1 MVINKGNYMKKILL
15 SIGTIVAAITPIT
28 VAVSCGKKN
37 ATRSLSTDD
46 AKNINDSLITTGGI
60 FEGANLNKSLL
71 HYSRDYTNSTITMT
85 FEFNADWTISWSTAN
100 PKPVI
105 KKGRVNLVI
114 KDFTDK
120 AKNSLEIKADGST
133 TLYASVNHADITAT
147 MQSNI
152 DTIVAAVDHNENV
165 KRDC

>member
-1 MVINKGNYMKKILL
+1 MKKLLL
-15 SIGTIVAAITPIT
+15 SIGTIAAAITPIT
-28 VAVSCGKKN
+28 VAVSCGKKG
-37 ATRSLSTDD
+37 ATRVLSTED
-46 AKNINDSLITTGGI
+46 AEKINDELIKNTGI
-60 FEGANLNKSLL
+60 FAGADLNRDLM
-71 HYSRDYTNSTITMT
+71 HYARNYSNSTITMT

-120 AKNSLEIKADGST
+120 AKNSLEIKVDGST